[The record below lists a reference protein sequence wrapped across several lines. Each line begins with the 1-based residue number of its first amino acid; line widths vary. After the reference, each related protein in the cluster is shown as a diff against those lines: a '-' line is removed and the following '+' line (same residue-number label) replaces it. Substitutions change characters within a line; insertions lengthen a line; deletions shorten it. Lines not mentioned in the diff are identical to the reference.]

1 PVPVGVPGEL
11 YLAGVQLAR
20 GYVSRADLTADRFVA
35 NPFSDSGE
43 RMYRTGDLVTWT
55 SSGELEYIGRTDF
68 QVKLRGLRI
77 ELGEIE
83 TALLAQ
89 ESIAQSVVLVRN
101 DQLVAYVVPV
111 SGAAVDEQAV
121 KAVLAERLASYMVP
135 QMFVVLDAFPLNA
148 SGKLDRKALP
158 EPVFEATVFRAPTTA
173 AEEVVAGVFADVLGV
188 DRVGLDDDFFALGG
202 NSLVATQVA

>member
-1 PVPVGVPGEL
+1 
-11 YLAGVQLAR
+11 
-20 GYVSRADLTADRFVA
+20 
-35 NPFSDSGE
+35 
-43 RMYRTGDLVTWT
+43 M
-55 SSGELEYIGRTDF
+55 
-68 QVKLRGLRI
+68 KLRGLRI

-135 QMFVVLDAFPLNA
+135 QMFVVLDAFPL
-148 SGKLDRKALP
+148 
-158 EPVFEATVFRAPTTA
+158 
-173 AEEVVAGVFADVLGV
+173 
-188 DRVGLDDDFFALGG
+188 
-202 NSLVATQVA
+202 